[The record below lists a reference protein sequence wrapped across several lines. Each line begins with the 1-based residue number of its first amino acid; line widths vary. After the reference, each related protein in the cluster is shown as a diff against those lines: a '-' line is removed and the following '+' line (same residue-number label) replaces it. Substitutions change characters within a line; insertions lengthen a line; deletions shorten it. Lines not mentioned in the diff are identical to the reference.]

1 MTTLTLPT
9 PAMELITSYLDS
21 KDLATMAQVNT
32 SWKTLVYR
40 NSTWKKH
47 LWKPKTGSETLWY
60 TNIPTLARHCGAPR
74 KDCFLSWAKTT
85 LADSSLGLKP
95 DALFMRWKSLGK
107 PCVHLTHHHM
117 WDVCKATPQLKTMPA
132 SESTYYSYRLI
143 SVFTKPGLNDY
154 IAYLMREVDLLT
166 KEHYFVLTMM
176 TSDYLRD
183 LRLLCHK
190 AKQDEY
196 AEIAKLV
203 LERRKVLEACVRALQ
218 SHGVVEF
225 DTNDSYVKNNLEKAY
240 SLAAFSMPA
249 KN

>member
-1 MTTLTLPT
+1 MSTLTLPT

-21 KDLATMAQVNT
+21 RDLGTMAQVNT

-40 NSTWKKH
+40 TSTWKKF
-47 LWKPKTGSETLWY
+47 LWKPKTGSETLWH
-60 TNIPTLARHCGAPR
+60 TNMPTLARHYGSPT
-74 KDCFLSWAKTT
+74 KDCFLSWAKAT
-85 LADSSLGLKP
+85 LSDSSLDLKP
-95 DALFMRWKSLGK
+95 DALYMRWKSIGK

-117 WDVCKATPQLKTMPA
+117 WDVCRATPQLKAMPA
-132 SESTYYSYRLI
+132 TESTYYSYRLV

-154 IAYLMREVDLLT
+154 IAYLMREMDMLT
-166 KEHYFVLTMM
+166 KEYYFILSMM

-196 AEIAKLV
+196 TEIVKLV
-203 LERRKVLEACVRALQ
+203 ESRKAIYEACIRKLQ

-225 DTNDSYVKNNLEKAY
+225 ETNDRYVKNNLEKAY
-240 SLAAFSMPA
+240 SLVAFSLPT
-249 KN
+249 KC